1 MDWRRSAKIDEDGR
15 GLAKIVAFHGGPEL
29 FQLKDKYVSY
39 FYSFCGSAISVIQ
52 TSLKNISS
60 ILARF
65 KLNMVELGGTARNW
79 VDLGGTRRNWMDL
92 GGTGRNWV
100 DLGGIG

>member
-1 MDWRRSAKIDEDGR
+1 MAVQNYFNLKIS
-15 GLAKIVAFHGGPEL
+15 IIFL
-29 FQLKDKYVSY
+29 FILRVGNFGNTNQLEKYFKY
-39 FYSFCGSAISVIQ
+39 
-52 TSLKNISS
+52 

-65 KLNMVELGGTARNW
+65 KLDMVELGGTARNW

-100 DLGGIG
+100 DLGGTG